1 MSDQYMTP
9 WTIVVPEGD
18 SFVYIMDRNDEQ
30 VLRLPKASRETVERI
45 VACVNVCEG
54 IKDSALNAFAE
65 FVPAPVAPI
74 AVTGSEGGEL

>member
-9 WTIVVPEGD
+9 WSVVIPEGD

-45 VACVNVCEG
+45 VVCVNVCDG
-54 IKDSALNAFAE
+54 IRDSALKAFAE
-65 FVPAPVAPI
+65 FVPAPVVA
-74 AVTGSEGGEL
+74 AEVTESEGGEL